1 MQQPMN
7 HTKDIVKMALI
18 KGVVSILLLVVY
30 VIFATAKGYQ
40 GDIQLGAFLIAA
52 PIISL
57 MLTWYFKDSAK
68 HLETSFYIRRL
79 LGLGIVLIAANTIED
94 PNPDFKIRL
103 LFLYPFLYFIY
114 INEFQEIRPFSFG
127 VFVVIGLGGIF
138 LIPSDT
144 SNHAGMLLLMLFATA
159 FGYDTIRLR
168 VSNNNLYKELHE
180 NTQHTIH
187 SLSHFDTLTG
197 LPNQFSLNK
206 LADSLVLKRD
216 WRKRSVGVIAV
227 GLNNFKAINEAFGH
241 SRGDNILFETAQRL
255 KSTLGEN
262 DILTRFNGDQFHI
275 YVLDWASDKSL
286 KATANIIAQLIS
298 EPFKIEDQPIKLT
311 AGIGIVKKSKANES
325 IQELQRLAE
334 AAMNEAKANPQNDAV
349 FYNERILVNAQ
360 NRFLLES
367 ELLLAIEDFEQ
378 FSVHY
383 QPIMATQ
390 SGKIVGAEALLRWSN
405 PKFGAVSPEKF
416 IPLAEKSGLILPLG
430 AWILDQAVNA
440 LATLDEEGI
449 QIENI
454 GINLSASQLLDD
466 NLLDRIEG
474 CFINHPNV
482 SRQQINIELTEST
495 LMINPEEAEATL
507 KELSARGLTLSI
519 DDYGVAYSSLSY
531 LKKLPANIL
540 KIDRSFIT
548 DLTTNRGDLAI
559 VSSTIVLAHKLGL
572 TVVAEGVET
581 KQQLEVLRSLGCD
594 KVQGFLLAQPMP
606 IDSLKQYISSVN
618 K

>member
-1 MQQPMN
+1 
-7 HTKDIVKMALI
+7 
-18 KGVVSILLLVVY
+18 
-30 VIFATAKGYQ
+30 
-40 GDIQLGAFLIAA
+40 
-52 PIISL
+52 
-57 MLTWYFKDSAK
+57 
-68 HLETSFYIRRL
+68 
-79 LGLGIVLIAANTIED
+79 
-94 PNPDFKIRL
+94 
-103 LFLYPFLYFIY
+103 
-114 INEFQEIRPFSFG
+114 
-127 VFVVIGLGGIF
+127 
-138 LIPSDT
+138 
-144 SNHAGMLLLMLFATA
+144 
-159 FGYDTIRLR
+159 
-168 VSNNNLYKELHE
+168 
-180 NTQHTIH
+180 
-187 SLSHFDTLTG
+187 
-197 LPNQFSLNK
+197 
-206 LADSLVLKRD
+206 
-216 WRKRSVGVIAV
+216 
-227 GLNNFKAINEAFGH
+227 
-241 SRGDNILFETAQRL
+241 
-255 KSTLGEN
+255 
-262 DILTRFNGDQFHI
+262 
-275 YVLDWASDKSL
+275 
-286 KATANIIAQLIS
+286 
-298 EPFKIEDQPIKLT
+298 
-311 AGIGIVKKSKANES
+311 VKKSKANES

>member
-1 MQQPMN
+1 MN
-7 HTKDIVKMALI
+7 HTKDIVRMASI
-18 KGVVSILLLVVY
+18 KGAVSILLLVAY
-30 VIFATAKGYQ
+30 VVFAAAKGYQ
-40 GDIQLGAFLIAA
+40 GDMQLGTFLIIA
-52 PIISL
+52 PAISL
-57 MLTWYFKDSAK
+57 VLTWYFRDSAT
-68 HLETSFYIRRL
+68 HLETSFYVRRL
-79 LGLGIVLIAANTIED
+79 LGLAIVLIAANTIDD
-94 PNPDFKIRL
+94 PSPDFKVRL

-114 INEFQEIRPFSFG
+114 INEFQEVRPLSFG
-127 VFVVIGLGGIF
+127 AFVVIGLGGIF
-138 LIPSDT
+138 LIPSDI
-144 SNHAGMLLLMLFATA
+144 SNHAGMMLLMLFATA

-168 VSNNNLYKELHE
+168 VSNNKLYTELHE
-180 NTQHTIH
+180 STQHTIH

-197 LPNQFSLNK
+197 LPNQLSLNK
-206 LADSLVLKRD
+206 LADSVALQRD

-241 SRGDNILFETAQRL
+241 NRGDNILFETAQRL
-255 KSTLGEN
+255 KTTLGEG

-275 YVLDWASDKSL
+275 YVLDEASDQSL
-286 KATANIIAQLIS
+286 KATANLITQLIS
-298 EPFKIEDQPIKLT
+298 EPFKIEGQPIKLT
-311 AGIGIVKKSKANES
+311 AGIGIAQKSKANEG

-334 AAMNEAKANPQNDAV
+334 AAMNEAKANPKNDAV
-349 FYNERILVNAQ
+349 FYDQQMLVNAQ

-378 FSVHY
+378 FAVHY

-390 SGKIVGAEALLRWSN
+390 SGKIVGAEALLRWNN
-405 PKFGAVSPEKF
+405 PKFGAVSPETF
-416 IPLAEKSGLILPLG
+416 IPLAEKSGLILPIG

-454 GINLSASQLLDD
+454 GINLSASQLLDES
-466 NLLDRIEG
+466 LLDRIEG

-482 SRQQINIELTEST
+482 SRKQVNIELTEST

-540 KIDRSFIT
+540 KIDRSFIS

-594 KVQGFLLAQPMP
+594 KVQGFLLAQPML
-606 IDSLKQYISSVN
+606 IDPLKKYIRSVN